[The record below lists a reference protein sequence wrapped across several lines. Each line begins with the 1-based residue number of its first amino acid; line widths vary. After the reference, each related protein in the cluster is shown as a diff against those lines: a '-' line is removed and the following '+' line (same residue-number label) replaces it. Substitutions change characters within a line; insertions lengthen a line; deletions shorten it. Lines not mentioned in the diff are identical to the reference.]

1 MKRIAIVFLITIAVL
16 VVLSL
21 GQTVP
26 ASKCVADPCGR
37 ENQVDCIN
45 QALQN
50 LQGCIG
56 SATYCADQF
65 DQDYNGCMVLK
76 GCASP
81 PPPIM

>member
-1 MKRIAIVFLITIAVL
+1 MKRIAVVLLITIAAL
-16 VVLSL
+16 VILLL

-26 ASKCVADPCGR
+26 ASECVADPCGR
-37 ENQVDCIN
+37 DNQVDCIN
-45 QALQN
+45 HALQN
-50 LQGCIG
+50 LQDCIG
-56 SATYCADQF
+56 SPGYCADQF